1 VSSSVAALESFREA
15 IDFQKQGKFEE
26 ARDAYLH
33 AIELDPGFCDAMDNL
48 GLLLRRQG
56 DLDGAIYWYQR
67 SIEVFPENSV
77 AHQNLAFVY
86 RRQGRYEEALAE
98 YQILR
103 EIEPQN
109 PEGYFG
115 AGQVYIY
122 MGRPADAIPLL
133 KVAEDIYSSS
143 DAYPV
148 EYLRDTQYI
157 WLRPISSR
165 ASTNCAGTMPSRS
178 TRFWKQ
184 MIGST
189 TCSA

>member
-1 VSSSVAALESFREA
+1 MITAGCSAFPSFSTSTSTLSATPKSWPSIPKVGVYCVSSSVAALESFREA

-26 ARDAYLH
+26 ARDAYLP

-98 YQILR
+98 YQILS
-103 EIEPQN
+103 N
-109 PEGYFG
+109 
-115 AGQVYIY
+115 
-122 MGRPADAIPLL
+122 
-133 KVAEDIYSSS
+133 
-143 DAYPV
+143 
-148 EYLRDTQYI
+148 YL
-157 WLRPISSR
+157 P
-165 ASTNCAGTMPSRS
+165 CE
-178 TRFWKQ
+178 
-184 MIGST
+184 
-189 TCSA
+189 